1 MAEALRSPSEGVRLN
16 ALYHCA
22 KLATALQTAAH
33 KHTRRRSSAREGAGK
48 GEGEGD
54 KFSPLCVYVAPVER
68 QLKDTSLSVRVASA
82 VWLTVVGR
90 WCDKVLR
97 VACTRDMS

>member
-22 KLATALQTAAH
+22 KLATALQVAAH
-33 KHTRRRSSAREGAGK
+33 KHTRRWSSAR
-48 GEGEGD
+48 EGEGD

-68 QLKDTSLSVRVASA
+68 LLKDTSLSVRVASA

-90 WCDKVLR
+90 WCGKVLR